1 MKMKFDV
8 YGRFRV
14 EVQRE
19 NDSWTVYRIELG
31 RRVKLNDLIIP
42 NALAAEEIATFLDDI
57 FHELC
62 SSGQSV
68 KLLP

>member
-1 MKMKFDV
+1 MKFDV
-8 YGRFRV
+8 YDRFQL

-19 NDSWTVYRIELG
+19 NDSWIVYRIELG

-42 NALAAEEIATFLDDI
+42 QELATEEIATFLDDI

-62 SSGQSV
+62 SPGQSV
-68 KLLP
+68 RLIP

>member
-42 NALAAEEIATFLDDI
+42 NALAAEEIATFGHVLI
-57 FHELC
+57 SL
-62 SSGQSV
+62 
-68 KLLP
+68 